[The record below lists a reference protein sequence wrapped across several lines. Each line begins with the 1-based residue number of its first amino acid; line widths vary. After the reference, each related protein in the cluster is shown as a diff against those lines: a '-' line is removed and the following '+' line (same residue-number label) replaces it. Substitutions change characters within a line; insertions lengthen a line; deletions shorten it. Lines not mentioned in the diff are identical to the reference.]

1 MFMLPKDFCVKG
13 IRTHVKKKK
22 GFQMLANL
30 SAKFKF
36 SASNKRSDLCGCL
49 IDFKS

>member
-22 GFQMLANL
+22 VFKCLPICQQNSNLAQ
-30 SAKFKF
+30 ATKEVIY
-36 SASNKRSDLCGCL
+36 AAA
-49 IDFKS
+49 